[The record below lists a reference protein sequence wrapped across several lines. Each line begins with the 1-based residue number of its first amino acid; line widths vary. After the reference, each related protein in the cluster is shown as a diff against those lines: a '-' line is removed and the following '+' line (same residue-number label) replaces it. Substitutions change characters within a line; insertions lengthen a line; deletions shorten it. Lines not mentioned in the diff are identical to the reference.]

1 MNGTIVA
8 EMGTKADPEKDDIR
22 VDGKA
27 ITQTFTP
34 VYIVLNK
41 PVGYV
46 CTVKDP
52 HAKNTVMDLVK
63 IIKERI
69 YPIGRLDADSA
80 GLILLTNDGDFAH
93 KLSHPSHQIEK
104 TYRVLARGEVSEFAA
119 ADIRHGVMLEDGMTA
134 PADVE
139 WIEYQEEHNVT
150 VVDITIREGRNRQI
164 RRMFSAIGYPVIALT
179 RTKYGSIELKGI
191 APGTWRK
198 LRQDEVR
205 ALKG

>member
-8 EMGTKADPEKDDIR
+8 EMGAKADPEKDDIQ
-22 VDGKA
+22 VDGKSISQT
-27 ITQTFTP
+27 ITH
-34 VYIVLNK
+34 VYIALNK

-52 HAKNTVMDLVK
+52 HARNTVMDLVK
-63 IIKERI
+63 NITERI

-80 GLILLTNDGDFAH
+80 GLILLTNDGDLAH
-93 KLSHPSHQIEK
+93 TLSHPSHQVEK
-104 TYRVLARGEVSEFAA
+104 TYRVLARGEVSEFGA
-119 ADIRHGVMLEDGMTA
+119 ADLRHGVMLEDGMTS
-134 PADVE
+134 PAKVE
-139 WIEYQEEHNVT
+139 WVEYQQEHNVT

-179 RTKYGSIELKGI
+179 RTKYGPIELKGI

-198 LRQDEVR
+198 LRQDELR
-205 ALKG
+205 ALKS